1 MISIISIRNG
11 FFFDDEIFNIRTV
24 SSYNYSSLWDY
35 VNREDVHPPVHYI
48 INKAAFDVLGSWEAV
63 KVLSAI
69 LNALGLAILGFFAF
83 DKIDPR
89 ARLPLGIFLALCGTT
104 IMWGASLRWYA
115 YFDPLFAIVFALIL
129 FSDFSLTKR
138 TMILAGGIVLLFY
151 VNYETLC
158 AAPVLVVTHLLRER
172 KNFRRGDIITLFIA
186 GLVGLALCI
195 PQLLIFLEF
204 ARGHGANQTSSFLS
218 ALSQIAI
225 TLVVGNAVFPISV
238 AAGVYTA
245 LIAALGVYFLFV
257 KPKSDIDWIV
267 LIGLA
272 IGTLLMVVTGI
283 AMKPRN
289 SVFLLPLV
297 FLIVASAVAALP
309 PLWARAAIALI
320 AGFQLLGVVN
330 VAWHRDTLKGSF
342 NIDYR
347 GSLATL
353 AAWKEQCKGKLIVF
367 NHDSPL
373 NYLLEENSIGSSSVF
388 SPKRGTDI
396 AAHPGD
402 CVVLTKT
409 YAGTLNADEVATLYR
424 MLDNPAL
431 KQVAFKQLGE
441 DRYAAIK
448 SWVGKE
454 PFPQYS
460 IEFVEYDVTSDV
472 TLPAWSGAIK
482 RLDEGQ
488 E

>member
-1 MISIISIRNG
+1 M
-11 FFFDDEIFNIRTV
+11 
-24 SSYNYSSLWDY
+24 
-35 VNREDVHPPVHYI
+35 HYI
-48 INKAAFDVLGSWEAV
+48 INKAAFDLFGSWEAV
-63 KVLSAI
+63 KVLGAI
-69 LNALGLAILGFFAF
+69 LNALGLAIFGFIAF

-89 ARLPLGIFLALCGTT
+89 ARLSLGILLALCGTT

-115 YFDPLFAIVFALIL
+115 YFNPLFAVILGIIL
-129 FSDFSLTKR
+129 FSDLSLTRR
-138 TMILAGGIVLLFY
+138 TLILAAGIVLLFY

-158 AAPVLVVTHLLRER
+158 AAPVLVAAHLLRER
-172 KNFRRGDIITLFIA
+172 KNFRRSDIIILLVA
-186 GLVGLALCI
+186 GVAGFALCL
-195 PQLLIFLEF
+195 PQLLVFIEY
-204 ARGHGANQTSSFLS
+204 ARGHGANQTASFLS

-225 TLVVGNAVFPISV
+225 TLVVGNAVFPLSV
-238 AAGVYTA
+238 AAGVYAA

-267 LIGLA
+267 LIGLTL
-272 IGTLLMVVTGI
+272 GTLLMVVTGI

-297 FLIVASAVAALP
+297 FLIIASAVAALP

-320 AGFQLLGVVN
+320 AAFQLLGAVN

-347 GSLATL
+347 GSLATIT
-353 AAWKEQCKGKLIVF
+353 AWKDQCKGKLIVF

-388 SPKRGTDI
+388 SPQRGTDI

-409 YAGTLNADEVATLYR
+409 YAGTLNGDEVATLYR

-431 KQVAFKQLGE
+431 KQVAVKQLSE

-472 TLPAWSGAIK
+472 TLPAWTGAIK

-488 E
+488 D